1 MKSEPKIPRST
12 KGQPLPP
19 LSQLKE
25 AVRLMP
31 EAQAETL
38 YALCLSLSGQAFRAH
53 VAKELGIKLS
63 GDSKVT
69 NFKHWYVARQELLA
83 FNDRLETS
91 ERELASSG
99 ASDEEIR
106 RWAIR
111 MTYARAAAQNDAELT
126 LKTVDR
132 DQGEVES
139 QRKERE
145 FELKKATE
153 ARAERETRLAEEKF
167 RRETCSLFLE
177 WRTNEEANRIASSGA
192 SHAEKLD
199 QLYLTMFGKE
209 RSA

>member
-1 MKSEPKIPRST
+1 MKPEPKIPRST

-31 EAQAETL
+31 EAQAEAL
-38 YALCLSLSGQAFRAH
+38 YSLCLSLSGQAFRAH

-63 GDSKVT
+63 GDGKVT
-69 NFKHWYVARQELLA
+69 NFKQWYVARQELLA

-111 MTYARAAAQNDAELT
+111 MTYARAAAQNDPELT

-145 FELKKATE
+145 LALKSQALSLDREKFELLKAKAEQADKAKQVTE
-153 ARAERETRLAEEKF
+153 SDASPEEK
-167 RRETCSLFLE
+167 
-177 WRTNEEANRIASSGA
+177 
-192 SHAEKLD
+192 
-199 QLYLTMFGKE
+199 QLRMRQIFGMV
-209 RSA
+209 